1 MSGFSIIDWAL
12 IVFMLISMLIIGYR
26 SSLQNTSQEDFL
38 IGGRRQKSGIVGLS
52 LFATLFSALS
62 YLFCPGETIKY
73 GPLFLAGM
81 LSYPVS
87 GWIVGKFLIPRFCKY
102 KVASGYQ
109 ILEIELG
116 MRSRKLASFFFILLR
131 FLWMS
136 TIMYATV
143 KIALIP
149 LFGIDAKWFAGICLL
164 LVLITVIYTTLGG
177 IGAVLKTDALQSM
190 IMFVGAILT
199 IVVVCCALPDNGVLF
214 SKELYQHWPSV
225 EWKPELH
232 TRMTVANLF
241 FMELC
246 WQVSTAGG
254 DQMAIQRYLTVKDA
268 RSATHSFIVSLISST
283 LIIIL
288 LAVVG
293 IMVMA
298 YFYVFPQGLPAGVN
312 SMDNADSMFP
322 LFIRTGLPSGITGLI
337 AAAIMAAAMSS
348 LSSGLIS
355 VATVIQEDI
364 LKTSPRFKH
373 KKFSIKD
380 TRIISVL
387 LGVTV
392 VMCCLLIGKIPGNL
406 YDITMKVVNLVVEP
420 LFVLFFVALF
430 IPWGTD
436 WGAVIGGWSSL
447 VIAAIISFAGLLNI
461 SELWIMPISFV
472 VGVTAA
478 MIASIFFKE
487 RKECCYE

>member
-1 MSGFSIIDWAL
+1 
-12 IVFMLISMLIIGYR
+12 MLISMLIIGYR

-38 IGGRRQKSGIVGLS
+38 IGGRRQKSSIVGLS

-81 LSYPVS
+81 LSYPIS
-87 GWIVGKFLIPRFCKY
+87 GWIVGKLLIPRFYKY

-116 MRSRKLASFFFILLR
+116 RRSRKLASFFFILLR

-149 LFGIDAKWFAGICLL
+149 LFGISGKWFAGICLL

-177 IGAVLKTDALQSM
+177 ISAVLKTDALQSM
-190 IMFVGAILT
+190 IMFAGAILT
-199 IVVVCCALPDNGVLF
+199 IVVVCCALPDKGVFF
-214 SKELYQHWPSV
+214 SKELYHHWPSV

-232 TRMTVANLF
+232 TRMTVVNLF
-241 FMELC
+241 IMELC

-254 DQMAIQRYLTVKDA
+254 DQMAIQRYLAVKNA
-268 RSATHSFIVSLISST
+268 RSATSSFIVSLISST
-283 LIIIL
+283 LIKIL
-288 LAVVG
+288 LALVG

-298 YFYVFPQGLPAGVN
+298 YFYVFPQGLPAGV
-312 SMDNADSMFP
+312 SPTENADSMFP

-364 LKTSPRFKH
+364 LKTSSKFKD
-373 KKFSIKD
+373 KRFSIKD
-380 TRIISVL
+380 IRIISVL
-387 LGVTV
+387 LGVAV
-392 VMCCLLIGKIPGNL
+392 VACCLFIGKIPGNL

-430 IPWGTD
+430 IHWGTD
-436 WGAVIGGWSSL
+436 WGAVIGGLASL
-447 VIAAIISFAGLLNI
+447 VVAAIISLAGVWDI

>member
-1 MSGFSIIDWAL
+1 
-12 IVFMLISMLIIGYR
+12 MLISMLIIGYR

-177 IGAVLKTDALQSM
+177 ISAVLKTDALQSM

-214 SKELYQHWPSV
+214 NKELYQHWPSV

-254 DQMAIQRYLTVKDA
+254 DQMAIQRYLAVKDA
-268 RSATHSFIVSLISST
+268 RSATRSYIVSLISST
-283 LIIIL
+283 LIKIL

-298 YFYVFPQGLPAGVN
+298 YFFVFPQGLPAGV
-312 SMDNADSMFP
+312 SPMDNADSMFP

-364 LKTSPRFKH
+364 LKTAPRFKDR
-373 KKFSIKD
+373 KFSIKD
-380 TRIISVL
+380 IRIISVL
-387 LGVTV
+387 LGVAV
-392 VMCCLLIGKIPGNL
+392 VACCLFIGKIPGNL

-436 WGAVIGGWSSL
+436 LGAVIGGWASL
-447 VIAAIISFAGLLNI
+447 VIATIISLAGLWNI

-472 VGVTAA
+472 VGVSVA

-487 RKECCYE
+487 RKERDYE